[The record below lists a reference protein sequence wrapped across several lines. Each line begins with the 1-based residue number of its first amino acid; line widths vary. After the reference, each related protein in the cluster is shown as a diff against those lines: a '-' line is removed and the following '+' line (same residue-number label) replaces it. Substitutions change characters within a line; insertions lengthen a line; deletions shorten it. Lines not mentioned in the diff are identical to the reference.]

1 MAKPGAH
8 QAMWRRMGFV
18 RIRLTRATALGIGI
32 CFKRTPDRRE
42 RTPRVPARTRAS
54 SPDETGT
61 EVTMRRGLHRSRGWL
76 ALILT
81 LVVGAGVGGV
91 APATA
96 AAAEETAVF
105 AGACFWGVQA
115 VFQRVRG
122 VTKAVSGYAGGSAG
136 TAQYELVSRGTTGHA
151 ESVEVT
157 WDPARVS
164 YAQLLQVFFTVAHDP
179 TELNRQG
186 PDVGTQYRSAIFFTT
201 PAQKTATQAYVDQL
215 VAAKKFPRAIVT
227 QVVPL
232 AGFYRAED
240 YFNRHPDEP
249 YIVYND
255 WPKVDSLR
263 KAFPSLYVER

>member
-1 MAKPGAH
+1 M
-8 QAMWRRMGFV
+8 
-18 RIRLTRATALGIGI
+18 L
-32 CFKRTPDRRE
+32 
-42 RTPRVPARTRAS
+42 
-54 SPDETGT
+54 
-61 EVTMRRGLHRSRGWL
+61 RGSRRSRARL
-76 ALILT
+76 ALALT
-81 LVVGAGVGGV
+81 LAVVTAGAIPGGVGRAEA
-91 APATA
+91 APG
-96 AAAEETAVF
+96 EETVVF
-105 AGACFWGVQA
+105 AGGCFWGVQA
-115 VFQRVRG
+115 VFQRIRG

-136 TAQYELVSRGTTGHA
+136 TARYELVSRGTTGHA
-151 ESVEVT
+151 ESVEVS

-164 YAQLLQVFFTVAHDP
+164 YAQLLEVFFTVAHDP

-201 PAQKTATQAYVDQL
+201 PAQKTGAQAYIDQL
-215 VAAKKFPRAIVT
+215 AAAKKFPRAIVT

-232 AGFYRAED
+232 AGFYRAEDYHQD

>member
-1 MAKPGAH
+1 M
-8 QAMWRRMGFV
+8 
-18 RIRLTRATALGIGI
+18 L
-32 CFKRTPDRRE
+32 
-42 RTPRVPARTRAS
+42 
-54 SPDETGT
+54 
-61 EVTMRRGLHRSRGWL
+61 RGSRRSRARL
-76 ALILT
+76 ALALT
-81 LVVGAGVGGV
+81 LAVVTAGAIPGGVGRAEA
-91 APATA
+91 APG
-96 AAAEETAVF
+96 EETVVF
-105 AGACFWGVQA
+105 AGGCFWGVQA

-136 TAQYELVSRGTTGHA
+136 TARYELVSRGTTGHA

-201 PAQKTATQAYVDQL
+201 PAQKTGAQAYIDQL
-215 VAAKKFPRAIVT
+215 AAAKTFPRAIVT

-232 AGFYRAED
+232 AGFYRAEDYHQD

>member
-1 MAKPGAH
+1 M
-8 QAMWRRMGFV
+8 
-18 RIRLTRATALGIGI
+18 L
-32 CFKRTPDRRE
+32 
-42 RTPRVPARTRAS
+42 
-54 SPDETGT
+54 
-61 EVTMRRGLHRSRGWL
+61 RGSCRSRARL
-76 ALILT
+76 ALALT
-81 LVVGAGVGGV
+81 LAVVTAGAIPGGVGRAEA
-91 APATA
+91 APG
-96 AAAEETAVF
+96 EETVVF
-105 AGACFWGVQA
+105 AGGCFWGVQA

-136 TAQYELVSRGTTGHA
+136 TARYELVSRGTTGHA

-164 YAQLLQVFFTVAHDP
+164 YAQLLEVFFTVAHDP

-201 PAQKTATQAYVDQL
+201 PAQKTGAQAYIDQL
-215 VAAKKFPRAIVT
+215 AAAKKFPRAIVT

-232 AGFYRAED
+232 AGFYRAEDYHQD

>member
-1 MAKPGAH
+1 
-8 QAMWRRMGFV
+8 
-18 RIRLTRATALGIGI
+18 
-32 CFKRTPDRRE
+32 
-42 RTPRVPARTRAS
+42 
-54 SPDETGT
+54 
-61 EVTMRRGLHRSRGWL
+61 MRRGLHRSRGWL

-122 VTKAVSGYAGGSAG
+122 VTRAVSGYAGGSAG
-136 TAQYELVSRGTTGHA
+136 TAQYDLVSRGTTGHA

-164 YAQLLQVFFTVAHDP
+164 YAQLLEVFFRVAHNP

-201 PAQKTATQAYVDQL
+201 PAQKTGAQGYIDQL
-215 VAAKKFPRAIVT
+215 TASKAFRRPIVT

-232 AGFYRAED
+232 AGFYKAED
-240 YFNRHPDEP
+240 YHQNYFDRHPDEP

-263 KAFPSLYVER
+263 KEFPALYVEK

>member
-1 MAKPGAH
+1 M
-8 QAMWRRMGFV
+8 
-18 RIRLTRATALGIGI
+18 L
-32 CFKRTPDRRE
+32 
-42 RTPRVPARTRAS
+42 
-54 SPDETGT
+54 
-61 EVTMRRGLHRSRGWL
+61 RGSRRSRARL
-76 ALILT
+76 ALVLT
-81 LVVGAGVGGV
+81 LAVVTAGAIPVGVGRAEG
-91 APATA
+91 APG
-96 AAAEETAVF
+96 EETVVF
-105 AGACFWGVQA
+105 AGGCFWGVQA
-115 VFQRVRG
+115 VFQRIRG

-136 TAQYELVSRGTTGHA
+136 TARYELVSRGTTGHA

-201 PAQKTATQAYVDQL
+201 PAQKTVAQAYIDQL
-215 VAAKKFPRAIVT
+215 AAAKKFPRAIVT

-232 AGFYRAED
+232 AGFYRAEDYHQD

>member
-1 MAKPGAH
+1 M
-8 QAMWRRMGFV
+8 
-18 RIRLTRATALGIGI
+18 L
-32 CFKRTPDRRE
+32 
-42 RTPRVPARTRAS
+42 
-54 SPDETGT
+54 
-61 EVTMRRGLHRSRGWL
+61 RGSCRSRARL
-76 ALILT
+76 ALALT
-81 LVVGAGVGGV
+81 CAVVTAGAIPGGVGRTEA
-91 APATA
+91 APG
-96 AAAEETAVF
+96 EETVVF
-105 AGACFWGVQA
+105 AGGCFWGVQA

-136 TAQYELVSRGTTGHA
+136 TARYELVSRGTTGHA

-201 PAQKTATQAYVDQL
+201 PAQKTGAQAYIDQL
-215 VAAKKFPRAIVT
+215 AAAKTFLRAIVT

-232 AGFYRAED
+232 VGFYRAEDYHQD

-249 YIVYND
+249 YIIYND

>member
-1 MAKPGAH
+1 
-8 QAMWRRMGFV
+8 
-18 RIRLTRATALGIGI
+18 
-32 CFKRTPDRRE
+32 
-42 RTPRVPARTRAS
+42 
-54 SPDETGT
+54 
-61 EVTMRRGLHRSRGWL
+61 MRRGLHRSRGWL
-76 ALILT
+76 ALTLT

-105 AGACFWGVQA
+105 AGGCFWGVQA

-122 VTKAVSGYAGGSAG
+122 VTRAVSGYAGGSAG
-136 TAQYELVSRGTTGHA
+136 TAQYDLVSRGTTGHA

-164 YAQLLQVFFTVAHDP
+164 YAQLLEVFFRVAHNP

-201 PAQKTATQAYVDQL
+201 PAQKTGAQGYIDQL
-215 VAAKKFPRAIVT
+215 TASKAFRRPIVT

-232 AGFYRAED
+232 AGFYKAED
-240 YFNRHPDEP
+240 YHQNYFDRHPDEP

-263 KAFPSLYVER
+263 KEFPALYVEK

>member
-1 MAKPGAH
+1 MP
-8 QAMWRRMGFV
+8 AMIRRP
-18 RIRLTRATALGIGI
+18 AL
-32 CFKRTPDRRE
+32 
-42 RTPRVPARTRAS
+42 
-54 SPDETGT
+54 
-61 EVTMRRGLHRSRGWL
+61 LL
-76 ALILT
+76 ALAVAAAPFAAQAEPAVIIPPPPMAET
-81 LVVGAGVGGV
+81 LAEGAGL
-91 APATA
+91 
-96 AAAEETAVF
+96 ETAVL
-105 AGACFWGVQA
+105 AGGCFWGVQA
-115 VFQRVRG
+115 VFQRIRG

-136 TAQYELVSRGTTGHA
+136 TARYELVSRGTTGHA

-201 PAQKTATQAYVDQL
+201 PAQKTGAQAYIDQL
-215 VAAKKFPRAIVT
+215 AAAKKFPRAIVT

-232 AGFYRAED
+232 AGFHRAEDYHQD

>member
-1 MAKPGAH
+1 M
-8 QAMWRRMGFV
+8 
-18 RIRLTRATALGIGI
+18 L
-32 CFKRTPDRRE
+32 
-42 RTPRVPARTRAS
+42 
-54 SPDETGT
+54 
-61 EVTMRRGLHRSRGWL
+61 RGSRRSRARL
-76 ALILT
+76 ALALT
-81 LVVGAGVGGV
+81 LAVVTAGAIPGGVGRAEA
-91 APATA
+91 APG
-96 AAAEETAVF
+96 EETVVF
-105 AGACFWGVQA
+105 AGGCFWGVQA
-115 VFQRVRG
+115 VFQRIRG

-136 TAQYELVSRGTTGHA
+136 TARYELVSRGTTGHA

-186 PDVGTQYRSAIFFTT
+186 PDVGTQYRSAIFFTA
-201 PAQKTATQAYVDQL
+201 PAQKTGAQAYIDHL
-215 VAAKKFPRAIVT
+215 AAAKKFPRAIVT

-232 AGFYRAED
+232 AGFHRAEDYHQD

>member
-1 MAKPGAH
+1 M
-8 QAMWRRMGFV
+8 
-18 RIRLTRATALGIGI
+18 L
-32 CFKRTPDRRE
+32 
-42 RTPRVPARTRAS
+42 
-54 SPDETGT
+54 
-61 EVTMRRGLHRSRGWL
+61 RGSCRSRARL
-76 ALILT
+76 ALALT
-81 LVVGAGVGGV
+81 LAVVTAGAIPGGVGR
-91 APATA
+91 AEATPG
-96 AAAEETAVF
+96 EETVVF
-105 AGACFWGVQA
+105 AGGCFWGVQA
-115 VFQRVRG
+115 VFQRIRG

-136 TAQYELVSRGTTGHA
+136 TARYELVSRGTTGHA

-201 PAQKTATQAYVDQL
+201 PAQKTGAQAYIEQL
-215 VAAKKFPRAIVT
+215 AAAKKVPRAIVT

-232 AGFYRAED
+232 AGFHRAEDYHQD

>member
-1 MAKPGAH
+1 M
-8 QAMWRRMGFV
+8 
-18 RIRLTRATALGIGI
+18 L
-32 CFKRTPDRRE
+32 
-42 RTPRVPARTRAS
+42 
-54 SPDETGT
+54 
-61 EVTMRRGLHRSRGWL
+61 RGSRRSRARL
-76 ALILT
+76 ALALT
-81 LVVGAGVGGV
+81 LAVVTAGAIPGGVGRAEA
-91 APATA
+91 APG
-96 AAAEETAVF
+96 EETVVF
-105 AGACFWGVQA
+105 AGGCFWGVQA
-115 VFQRVRG
+115 VFQRIRG

-136 TAQYELVSRGTTGHA
+136 TARYELVSRGTTGHA

-201 PAQKTATQAYVDQL
+201 PAQKTGAQAYIEQL
-215 VAAKKFPRAIVT
+215 AAAKKFPRAIVT

-232 AGFYRAED
+232 AGFHRAEDYHQD

>member
-1 MAKPGAH
+1 M
-8 QAMWRRMGFV
+8 
-18 RIRLTRATALGIGI
+18 L
-32 CFKRTPDRRE
+32 
-42 RTPRVPARTRAS
+42 
-54 SPDETGT
+54 
-61 EVTMRRGLHRSRGWL
+61 RGSRRSRARL
-76 ALILT
+76 ALALT
-81 LVVGAGVGGV
+81 LAVVTAGAIPGGVGRAEA
-91 APATA
+91 APG
-96 AAAEETAVF
+96 EETVVF
-105 AGACFWGVQA
+105 AGGCFWGVQA
-115 VFQRVRG
+115 VFQRIRG
-122 VTKAVSGYAGGSAG
+122 VTKAVSCYAGGSAG
-136 TAQYELVSRGTTGHA
+136 TARYELVSRGTTGHA

-201 PAQKTATQAYVDQL
+201 PAQKTGAQAYIDQL
-215 VAAKKFPRAIVT
+215 AAARKFPRAIVT

-232 AGFYRAED
+232 AGFYRAEDYHQD

>member
-1 MAKPGAH
+1 MLEGS
-8 QAMWRRMGFV
+8 R
-18 RIRLTRATALGIGI
+18 
-32 CFKRTPDRRE
+32 
-42 RTPRVPARTRAS
+42 
-54 SPDETGT
+54 
-61 EVTMRRGLHRSRGWL
+61 RSRARL
-76 ALILT
+76 ALALT
-81 LVVGAGVGGV
+81 LAVVTAGAIPGGVGRAEA
-91 APATA
+91 APG
-96 AAAEETAVF
+96 EETVVF
-105 AGACFWGVQA
+105 AGGCFWGVQA
-115 VFQRVRG
+115 VFQRIRG

-136 TAQYELVSRGTTGHA
+136 TARYELVSRGTTGHA

-201 PAQKTATQAYVDQL
+201 PAQKTGAQAYIDQL
-215 VAAKKFPRAIVT
+215 AAAKKFPRAIVT

-232 AGFYRAED
+232 AGFHRAEDYHQD

>member
-1 MAKPGAH
+1 M
-8 QAMWRRMGFV
+8 
-18 RIRLTRATALGIGI
+18 L
-32 CFKRTPDRRE
+32 
-42 RTPRVPARTRAS
+42 
-54 SPDETGT
+54 
-61 EVTMRRGLHRSRGWL
+61 RGSRRSRARL
-76 ALILT
+76 ALALT
-81 LVVGAGVGGV
+81 LAVVTAGAIPGGVGRAEA
-91 APATA
+91 APG
-96 AAAEETAVF
+96 EETVVF
-105 AGACFWGVQA
+105 AGGCFWGVQA
-115 VFQRVRG
+115 VFQRIRG

-136 TAQYELVSRGTTGHA
+136 TARYELVSRGTTGHA

-201 PAQKTATQAYVDQL
+201 PAQKTGAQAYIDQL
-215 VAAKKFPRAIVT
+215 AAAKTFTGAIVT
-227 QVVPL
+227 EVVPL
-232 AGFYRAED
+232 TAFYRAEDYHQD